1 MTSALTEGDFSQ
13 NKSRKGI
20 LEVRAELLSLSNKK
34 DKLVFACSNNK
45 VNLEV

>member
-13 NKSRKGI
+13 NKSL